1 MAPKRRRRSARKTKR
16 TFFIPQSFPESVQN
30 HMHFLIQWSS
40 FLLVYSKTG
49 KARKTKRKAR
59 RKSKRKARKG
69 KKATK
74 KKSRRRRRKKKVV
87 AAE

>member
-1 MAPKRRRRSARKTKR
+1 MAPKRRARRTAR
-16 TFFIPQSFPESVQN
+16 TFFIPQSFWESLQN
-30 HMHFLIQWSS
+30 HAFFGSS
-40 FLLVYSKTG
+40 WIFLLFVYSTTG